1 MINQGL
7 GLAHLFGLFFLS
19 ALFGVVIDIRQD
31 IPSQLSPGEEV
42 VVSVEISKGDIQ
54 GFAKLQLEV
63 PTGLTI
69 SAVETQGA
77 SFTFADQ
84 KAKFIWMALPPEES
98 FTISYNL
105 QVSQTAIGLKE
116 LGGRFSYIE
125 DNERKVH
132 ELGISTMDIQDA
144 GRTAA
149 EGELITSTEEEAP
162 ELDNTLIG
170 GTTETVNY
178 PFELLEAIQGPG
190 DVSAERKITRSG
202 PQDFLVEVSLN
213 KGDIRGFGK
222 LQETIPTGFIA
233 MEKRSADAIF
243 TTQGEVV
250 KFVWLNLPPD
260 KVLEVSY
267 KLRVINA
274 TEPHYKIDGE
284 FGYLLNDET
293 QKATLA
299 STPFSM
305 EEEAMA
311 QNEQEESPIS
321 EELTEQEQSE
331 VVEQTDPVEAMNE
344 TSNEP
349 EETEEAEA
357 PEEEEI
363 VAVEEAP
370 TPEPK
375 TVVSD
380 PEEEEVFVEEVEP
393 VSNVPS
399 PEHGVTYKVQIT
411 AAHKDVGR
419 EYFISRHK
427 FYDDFGIERHQGW
440 TKYLTGKYGKYADAR
455 NRRNDLVDKGHKFP
469 GPFVTAYNDGQRIT
483 VQEALMISN
492 QKWVQ

>member
-19 ALFGVVIDIRQD
+19 AIFGVDIDIRQD

-42 VVSVEISKGDIQ
+42 IVSVEISKGDIQ

-98 FTISYNL
+98 FTVSYNL

-116 LGGRFSYIE
+116 LSGRFSYIE
-125 DNERKVH
+125 DNERKIH
-132 ELGISTMDIQDA
+132 QLGVSTMDIQDA

-149 EGELITSTEEEAP
+149 EGDLITSTEEETP
-162 ELDNTLIG
+162 ELDNALIG
-170 GTTETVNY
+170 STGPVSY

-260 KVLEVSY
+260 EILEVSY

-305 EEEAMA
+305 EEEVMA
-311 QNEQEESPIS
+311 QNEPAEESPAS
-321 EELTEQEQSE
+321 EEPIQEE
-331 VVEQTDPVEAMNE
+331 ENEPVVEVEPVEAMNE
-344 TSNEP
+344 VSNEP
-349 EETEEAEA
+349 QETEE
-357 PEEEEI
+357 PETPEVEEV
-363 VAVEEAP
+363 VAVQE

-375 TVVSD
+375 DVVAE

-455 NRRNDLVDKGHKFP
+455 NRRNDLVNKGHKFP